1 MTITKIIENSGNQVV
16 ASNNGKVTINQ
27 TTGQILIRNGSNV
40 VTDVSDEGFSY
51 YDNNHVKRI
60 SMGQDEAGLQ
70 QIIVYGSDGK
80 AQIVV
85 GQDPAD
91 ESPVIAV
98 SEEGKDVLQEL
109 QNG

>member
-1 MTITKIIENSGNQVV
+1 MIITNIVSRGANVTSSLGGGLSINESSGEIVV
-16 ASNNGKVTINQ
+16 
-27 TTGQILIRNGSNV
+27 RNGIKEV
-40 VTDVSDEGFSY
+40 VRIDKNGFTY
-51 YDNNHVKRI
+51 YDDSVRRRI